1 MVMLDQPAI
10 CWPKHGEVWVRT
22 GVQVTLLHSF
32 IFVSTVQVR
41 IVSFLH
47 CSAVRQ
53 ERGSLGGAFAR
64 FVRLWN
70 FYACLQ
76 REGNVRL
83 LALVSDMSSPLLA
96 RLGRMGPTAGSQTLP
111 GFGTTRS
118 SQWVLPTFPHLFNM
132 RHYRVL

>member
-1 MVMLDQPAI
+1 MLA
-10 CWPKHGEVWVRT
+10 KARRSLVRMD
-22 GVQVTLLHSF
+22 VQVTLLHSF

-96 RLGRMGPTAGSQTLP
+96 RLGRMGQPLALKHCLGLGQADLLNGCCDIIAYFS
-111 GFGTTRS
+111 
-118 SQWVLPTFPHLFNM
+118 VD
-132 RHYRVL
+132 YVI